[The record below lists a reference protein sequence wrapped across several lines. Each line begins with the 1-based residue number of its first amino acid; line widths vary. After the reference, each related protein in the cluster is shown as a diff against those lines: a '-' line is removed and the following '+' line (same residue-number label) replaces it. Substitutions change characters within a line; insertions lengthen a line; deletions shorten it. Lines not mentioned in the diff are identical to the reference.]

1 MFNIPDAYKLDYQVN
16 LKDFIPKV
24 LKSKDKNRIK
34 KAIKNVKLE
43 YQIIGEEIPSLNDG
57 IYHCEA
63 IQFYDME
70 VENIKEANYLA
81 NIYQDIIKPLCIIH
95 IYDAKD
101 EIYSF
106 AIKRLSQVNHN
117 EIVIEQSP
125 LTDKYMI
132 GIPDSARQR
141 LLNYLNYNLL
151 KNKTDK
157 VQLYKEW
164 YYKAYM
170 VINEKEYS
178 HTQRLLESDFWYD
191 SSKTSRICQKYLQL
205 IADRNRLNKAV
216 TNMERMKI
224 NKEIKIQI
232 QELDNEEI

>member
-81 NIYQDIIKPLCIIH
+81 NIYQDIIKP
-95 IYDAKD
+95 
-101 EIYSF
+101 SF

-117 EIVIEQSP
+117 EIVIEQSL

>member
-1 MFNIPDAYKLDYQVN
+1 M
-16 LKDFIPKV
+16 
-24 LKSKDKNRIK
+24 
-34 KAIKNVKLE
+34 IKNL
-43 YQIIGEEIPSLNDG
+43 IPS
-57 IYHCEA
+57 
-63 IQFYDME
+63 
-70 VENIKEANYLA
+70 
-81 NIYQDIIKPLCIIH
+81 IIKLN
-95 IYDAKD
+95 AKD

-117 EIVIEQSP
+117 EIVIEQSL

-170 VINEKEYS
+170 VINEKEND
-178 HTQRLLESDFWYD
+178 TLQRTM
-191 SSKTSRICQKYLQL
+191 KK
-205 IADRNRLNKAV
+205 NNKGKGEKKGRSIHGD
-216 TNMERMKI
+216 TR
-224 NKEIKIQI
+224 
-232 QELDNEEI
+232 

>member
-1 MFNIPDAYKLDYQVN
+1 M
-16 LKDFIPKV
+16 
-24 LKSKDKNRIK
+24 
-34 KAIKNVKLE
+34 E

-117 EIVIEQSP
+117 EIVIEQSL

-141 LLNYLNYNLL
+141 LLTYMNYNLL
-151 KNKTDK
+151 KNKTA
-157 VQLYKEW
+157 L
-164 YYKAYM
+164 
-170 VINEKEYS
+170 
-178 HTQRLLESDFWYD
+178 
-191 SSKTSRICQKYLQL
+191 
-205 IADRNRLNKAV
+205 
-216 TNMERMKI
+216 
-224 NKEIKIQI
+224 
-232 QELDNEEI
+232 